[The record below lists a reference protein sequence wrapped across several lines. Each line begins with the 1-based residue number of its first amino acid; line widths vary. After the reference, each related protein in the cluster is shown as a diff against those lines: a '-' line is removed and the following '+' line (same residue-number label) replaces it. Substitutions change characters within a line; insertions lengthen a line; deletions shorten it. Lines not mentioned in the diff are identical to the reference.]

1 MVQAYQFPIQHSTS
15 ENQGEG
21 REIGPVVNNSKKVQE
36 LRESYTNVHLAF
48 FSRQQ
53 PEPPSIENPLNS
65 KS

>member
-36 LRESYTNVHLAF
+36 L
-48 FSRQQ
+48 
-53 PEPPSIENPLNS
+53 P
-65 KS
+65 